1 MPKYNA
7 ILFDLDDTLIDND
20 ESTRYAIF
28 DIYKKLGIPCN
39 DDSFLRWK
47 QFDIDYWF
55 DWENGT
61 VVIPKWADT
70 QHLKIDYLRAN
81 RFVKFFEEFG
91 ISYEDAVKINNYYI
105 SLLPKNIVPI
115 EGASDLLEQ
124 LSNQYE
130 IIISTNGPKDAA
142 YKKVKAANLQHYIN
156 RIVASGECG
165 FSKPMPGFFK
175 YTISK
180 METKDR
186 SRMLII
192 GDSLKTDILGG
203 IYNGIDTCWFNP
215 NHRENTLGIEPKY
228 EIDKLK
234 HLIKKL

>member
-1 MPKYNA
+1 MHKYNA

-20 ESTRYAIF
+20 ESIKYAIF
-28 DIYKKLGIPCN
+28 DIYKMLGIPCN
-39 DDSFLRWK
+39 DETFLRWK
-47 QFDIDYWF
+47 QFDIDYWV

-61 VVIPKWADT
+61 IEIPRWAEM
-70 QHLKIDYLRAN
+70 QHLKIDYLRTN
-81 RFVKFFEEFG
+81 RFVQFFKEFG
-91 ISYEDAVKINNYYI
+91 ISYEDAVKLNNYYI
-105 SLLPKNIVPI
+105 SLLPKNIIPI
-115 EGASDLLEQ
+115 EGANDLLRD
-124 LSNQYE
+124 LSGEYE

-142 YKKVKAANLQHYIN
+142 YKKVRAANLHPHIN

-186 SRMLII
+186 HRMLIV

-215 NHRENTLGIEPKY
+215 NHKVNTLGMEPNY

-234 HLIKKL
+234 KLVKKL